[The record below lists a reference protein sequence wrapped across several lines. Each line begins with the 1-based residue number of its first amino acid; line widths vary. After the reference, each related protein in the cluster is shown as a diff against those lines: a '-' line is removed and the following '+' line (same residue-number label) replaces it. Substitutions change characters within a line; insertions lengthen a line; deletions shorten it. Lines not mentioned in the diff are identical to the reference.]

1 MTFPPVASLPSAEPA
16 AMSVRRRLV
25 IAGGAIAFTV
35 LFIAAVSVLPCL

>member
-16 AMSVRRRLV
+16 GMSVRRRLA
-25 IAGGAIAFTV
+25 ISGGAVALLL